1 VQYLGGK
8 SKWGKQ
14 IVDVIRP
21 WRQPG
26 SVFVDVT
33 CGALNVVRW
42 AESPRVA
49 LGLCQPLITTL
60 KAVRSGWEPPAKVT
74 PDEYARI
81 KASPNPL
88 DPLTAFVMFGCSFGA
103 KWGAGFA
110 GQDPRPGRTS
120 YAHRAKINLKDIL
133 GSCLDVEIGCLDF
146 KDLPRPPPETVI
158 YADIPYE
165 GTTPYAGVPPFDHRV
180 FWAYASWW
188 SLCGARVFV
197 SEGSKAS
204 PPYRWRVLKRWTI
217 PTYLGGGT
225 GQDREERLYV
235 HQDSPM
241 GRSLINV

>member
-1 VQYLGGK
+1 MGKTDRGRDSAMAPAGVCLRGRDLWGFERGTLGR
-8 SKWGKQ
+8 
-14 IVDVIRP
+14 IT
-21 WRQPG
+21 PG
-26 SVFVDVT
+26 GLGPVP
-33 CGALNVVRW
+33 ALDHDI
-42 AESPRVA
+42 EGCP
-49 LGLCQPLITTL
+49 LGM
-60 KAVRSGWEPPAKVT
+60 EPPAKVT